1 MRYTAGR
8 IDPAREGRRIRSVM
22 CGHHRHH
29 RHAHHHTTARR
40 PEERTSTIPDDDV
53 RASDAEREEVVSALR
68 THAGDG
74 RLSVD
79 ELSDRIDRAHAV
91 RTRRELNAL
100 LSDLPRQPR
109 PRRDERAEFGEH
121 LRSYLS
127 VMALLV
133 VIWALTGMG
142 YFWPI
147 WPAVGWGFF
156 VLTHASAARRP
167 RRARAT

>member
-1 MRYTAGR
+1 M
-8 IDPAREGRRIRSVM
+8 
-22 CGHHRHH
+22 
-29 RHAHHHTTARR
+29 
-40 PEERTSTIPDDDV
+40 
-53 RASDAEREEVVSALR
+53 RASDAEREQVIGELR

-74 RLSVD
+74 RLTID
-79 ELSDRIDRAHAV
+79 ELDERIGRAHEA
-91 RTRRELNAL
+91 RTRRELAAL
-100 LSDLPRQPR
+100 TADLPRTRPQQR
-109 PRRDERAEFGEH
+109 PRRRDARADFAEH

-156 VLTHASAARRP
+156 VLQHAHAAMRP
-167 RRARAT
+167 RAPRVRT

>member
-1 MRYTAGR
+1 
-8 IDPAREGRRIRSVM
+8 M

-29 RHAHHHTTARR
+29 HRHRHHHATAGS
-40 PEERTSTIPDDDV
+40 PEHRTSTIPDDDI

-79 ELSDRIDRAHAV
+79 ELSERIDRAHAAQ
-91 RTRRELNAL
+91 TRRELNAL
-100 LSDLPRQPR
+100 LSDLPRPR
-109 PRRDERAEFGEH
+109 RTRAPRDERAEFGEH

-147 WPAVGWGFF
+147 WPAMGWGIAV
-156 VLTHASAARRP
+156 VLHASSLRGARVQ
-167 RRARAT
+167 RARTS